1 MELIPILSTIILVA
15 TISTF
20 ILAIGAY
27 ILYKIREAKGQQ
39 ASAPVPST
47 IRAELLTPA
56 EMQMEMQQPEQKII
70 PQPIYIEPQPVPV
83 YQQRPVYAQQ
93 PMQQRVQ
100 MGPQYTTQPRQY
112 ADAGYGDVK
121 NYQPSKTDSK
131 FLKYT
136 SEGYVSPSKEEKT
149 SGALK
154 WK

>member
-27 ILYKIREAKGQQ
+27 ILYKVREAKGQQ
-39 ASAPVPST
+39 ASAPSPST
-47 IRAELLTPA
+47 VRAELLTPA
-56 EMQMEMQQPEQKII
+56 ELQMEMHQAEQKIV
-70 PQPIYIEPQPVPV
+70 PQPIYIEPQPVPL
-83 YQQRPVYAQQ
+83 YQQKPVYVQQ
-93 PMQQRVQ
+93 PIQQRAS
-100 MGPQYTTQPRQY
+100 MGPQYAAQPRQY
-112 ADAGYGDVK
+112 PDSGYSDVK
-121 NYQPSKTDSK
+121 NYPQSKTGSK

-136 SEGYVSPSKEEKT
+136 TEGYVIPSKEEKT